1 MKFGKWANY
10 GPEKELIKLFLD
22 AFRVCYSA
30 PSALPSALSFLPRD
44 AMLARY

>member
-30 PSALPSALSFLPRD
+30 PSALPSAVEFYVSVLVL
-44 AMLARY
+44 LLL